1 MVKTCNRLL
10 ATVDQSEQRCPS
22 WCLSL
27 WEILLLKSVLVWVV
41 IFCAVLSSVSAADK
55 ISAHGIESRH
65 WRIAKY
71 RGDGIQNSDE
81 QGLIAGDKTASI
93 TFAKGHINGSA
104 GCGALVGTY
113 SLSGDR
119 LIIHA
124 DFILAGACTR
134 EGSVQ
139 NQLIL
144 TALKGD
150 LRMEE
155 KDNHILLC
163 DKSGKARLLLAP
175 Y

>member
-1 MVKTCNRLL
+1 M
-10 ATVDQSEQRCPS
+10 
-22 WCLSL
+22 
-27 WEILLLKSVLVWVV
+27 LVWLG
-41 IFCAVLSSVSAADK
+41 ILCIVLSSVSAADK
-55 ISAHGIESRH
+55 ISAHGIESRR

-71 RGDGIQNSDE
+71 HGDGTQNSDE
-81 QGLIAGDKTASI
+81 QGLIAADKTASI
-93 TFAKGHINGSA
+93 TFVKGHIHGSA

-119 LIIHA
+119 LIIQA
-124 DFILAGACTR
+124 DFVLAGLCTL
-134 EGSVQ
+134 EASVQ

-155 KDNHILLC
+155 KNGHILLR
-163 DKSGKARLLLAP
+163 DTSGKSRLLLAP